1 LDCGHCFPWHGLFFI
16 FGRQPILQCLY
27 RNANKD
33 FIGRFFL
40 SACSNIYCS
49 IARTDHV
56 APTSLQQTPYS
67 SAWTDHVASE
77 EGKKRLNWMNWW
89 SSVVSLY
96 YISFCRDDDGPGRSP
111 TPAPC
116 RGRSSQPLRH
126 GFGVRLLVTLQ
137 PLLGFSVLRL
147 IAEGFIH
154 PVEKSLIAVEHQ
166 YALRLKV
173 YTGMFFLLINSCHTI
188 YFADAEL
195 LTSLNPF
202 SFSSFEVLDLY
213 RKF

>member
-1 LDCGHCFPWHGLFFI
+1 MDI
-16 FGRQPILQCLY
+16 
-27 RNANKD
+27 A
-33 FIGRFFL
+33 FL
-40 SACSNIYCS
+40 GTGYFSSLVVSPSCSVCIETPTRISLVVSSCQL
-49 IARTDHV
+49 
-56 APTSLQQTPYS
+56 APTSIALSPEQTMLLQHHCSRLLTAVHEQTML
-67 SAWTDHVASE
+67 HRKKQ
-77 EGKKRLNWMNWW
+77 KKRLNWMNWW